1 MLTSPKQ
8 NSFNRILTNIAQI
21 RIRLAN
27 EPFTFNRLR
36 MANYMIQ
43 DFDALEP
50 TRCPCGWSKR
60 AFATP
65 DNTTATMHVVKIEED
80 SKVHYH
86 KKMTEIYFVLE
97 GEGHIELDGEK
108 HPLKPMTSVFIKP
121 GCRHRAVGNLKIIN
135 VPIPAFDPEDEYFD

>member
-1 MLTSPKQ
+1 
-8 NSFNRILTNIAQI
+8 
-21 RIRLAN
+21 
-27 EPFTFNRLR
+27 
-36 MANYMIQ
+36 MIQ

-135 VPIPAFDPEDEYFD
+135 VPIPAFDPEDEYFN

>member
-1 MLTSPKQ
+1 
-8 NSFNRILTNIAQI
+8 
-21 RIRLAN
+21 
-27 EPFTFNRLR
+27 
-36 MANYMIQ
+36 MANFMIEN
-43 DFDALEP
+43 FDEVEP

-65 DNTTATMHVVKIEED
+65 DNQTATMHVVKIEED

-86 KKMTEIYFVLE
+86 RKMTEIYFVLE
-97 GEGHIELDGEK
+97 GEGHIELDGEI

-121 GCRHRAVGNLKIIN
+121 GCRHRAVGNLKILN

>member
-1 MLTSPKQ
+1 
-8 NSFNRILTNIAQI
+8 
-21 RIRLAN
+21 
-27 EPFTFNRLR
+27 